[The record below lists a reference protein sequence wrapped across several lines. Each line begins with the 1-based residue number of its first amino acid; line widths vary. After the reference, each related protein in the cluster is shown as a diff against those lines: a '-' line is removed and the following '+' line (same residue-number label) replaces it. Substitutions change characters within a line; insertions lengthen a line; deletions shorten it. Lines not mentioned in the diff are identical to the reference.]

1 MIKNSSSL
9 NSIDFEE
16 VLKTN
21 SKFIS
26 DQTMNNLKDTLNCK
40 NCIVKW
46 KEFSPW
52 MKVLESYGPFALM
65 NVFFNEHR
73 KPNDINY
80 VTYYNSFISFLKLLS
95 EVFSEEKTKKN
106 LYDYFAIKNSD
117 LDFIRSQFISKT
129 KDAESFEFF
138 RQSIRE
144 RIEFSIN
151 NNCKDIESLI
161 NDLINS
167 FSFCFKTKE
176 DLDNAKIKL
185 KKHLRSYDYD
195 YDPKELYYLID
206 DLDSFA
212 YNLLPI
218 DILNLVTIEVDLF
231 YSTKKHSLSFSRLE
245 DSTDGVQLENHF
257 IETVVF
263 DMDFIKKILVLND
276 DVINYDIKEKIRSVV
291 VDRYKNLTKN
301 C

>member
-16 VLKTN
+16 VLKAN

-26 DQTMNNLKDTLNCK
+26 DKTMNNLKDTLNRT

-52 MKVLESYGPFALM
+52 MKVLESYGPFGLI
-65 NVFFNEHR
+65 NVFFHEHR
-73 KPNDINY
+73 KPSDINY
-80 VTYYNSFISFLKLLS
+80 VTYYNSFMSFLKLMS

-106 LYDYFAIKNSD
+106 LYDYFGIDNSD
-117 LDFIRSQFISKT
+117 LDFIRSQFISKI
-129 KDAESFEFF
+129 KNAESFEFF
-138 RQSIRE
+138 RKSIRK

-151 NNCKDIESLI
+151 NSCKDIESLI
-161 NDLINS
+161 KDLTNS
-167 FSFCFKTKE
+167 YSFCFKTKE
-176 DLDNAKIKL
+176 DLENAKIQL

-206 DLDSFA
+206 DLDSFV

-231 YSTKKHSLSFSRLE
+231 YSTKKHSLSFLRVE
-245 DSTDGVQLENHF
+245 DLAEGIQLENHF

-263 DMDFIKKILVLND
+263 DMEFIKNILVLND
-276 DVINYDIKEKIRSVV
+276 DVIDYDIKEKIRAVIV
-291 VDRYKNLTKN
+291 NRYKNLTTN